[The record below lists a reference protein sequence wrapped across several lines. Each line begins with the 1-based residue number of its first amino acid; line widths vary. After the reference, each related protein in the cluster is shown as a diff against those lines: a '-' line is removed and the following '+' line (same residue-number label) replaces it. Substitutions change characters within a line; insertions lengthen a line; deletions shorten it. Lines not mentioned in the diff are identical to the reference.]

1 MVPSNADDAPREKHQ
16 IRNVKYNEKKK
27 STNGAIGNVADEII
41 EVLSIVNEDYFVQE
55 VVYANGIKPP
65 SIICYTKQQ
74 MQDMQQFLKTDND
87 RILGIDRTFNLEQSM
102 LQI

>member
-41 EVLSIVNEDYFVQE
+41 EVLSIVNEDYLFKKLFMRMVL
-55 VVYANGIKPP
+55 
-65 SIICYTKQQ
+65 SRR
-74 MQDMQQFLKTDND
+74 L
-87 RILGIDRTFNLEQSM
+87 
-102 LQI
+102 